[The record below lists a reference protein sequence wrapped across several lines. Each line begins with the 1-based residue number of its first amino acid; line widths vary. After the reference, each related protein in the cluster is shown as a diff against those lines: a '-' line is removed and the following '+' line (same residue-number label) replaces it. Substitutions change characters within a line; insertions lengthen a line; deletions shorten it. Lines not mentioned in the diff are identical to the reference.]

1 MEKNYRHINKDIHY
15 FCLMHPIQSF
25 FGISFTTSSDEPEW
39 FECEVVED
47 RYKVDDNYKI
57 TLRDINGQAHETYYQ
72 DDFLSHMYYGL
83 IIPKT
88 NDDMHIETVSFDE
101 PIPNSIA
108 YIHHEGQCV
117 VGTVDPIKVGDTV
130 RIRSFSFSTNVTSID
145 ENKNTAVVEWIY
157 DGKLHSEICE
167 INELMRIV

>member
-25 FGISFTTSSDEPEW
+25 FGISLTTSSDEPEW

-57 TLRDINGQAHETYYQ
+57 TLRAINGQAHETYYQ
-72 DDFLSHMYYGL
+72 DDFLHLMYGGF
-83 IIPKT
+83 IVPKT
-88 NDDMHIETVSFDE
+88 SDDIHVEYVSFDE

-108 YIHHEGQCV
+108 YIHHEGQLL
-117 VGTVDPIKVGDTV
+117 VGTFEPIKIGDKV
-130 RIRSFSFSTNVTSID
+130 RIRYFSFATTVTSID
-145 ENKNTAVVEWIY
+145 EEKKEAVVEWMSSGESRKETY
-157 DGKLHSEICE
+157 
-167 INELMRIV
+167 ELDELVKIV

>member
-39 FECEVVED
+39 LECEVVED
-47 RYKVDDNYKI
+47 RYKVDDNSKS
-57 TLRDINGQAHETYYQ
+57 TLRAINGCAREHYYQ
-72 DDFLSHMYYGL
+72 DDFLSLIYEGF

-88 NDDMHIETVSFDE
+88 SDDMHIEVVSFNE

-108 YIHHEGQCV
+108 YIHHDGQCV
-117 VGTVDPIKVGDTV
+117 VGTFDSIKVGDTV
-130 RIRSFSFSTNVTSID
+130 RIRSFSFSTTVTSID
-145 ENKNTAVVEWIY
+145 ETNNTAVVEWTC
-157 DGKLHSEICE
+157 DGEPRSESCE
-167 INELMRIV
+167 LRELMRIV